1 MPQFKFFGSDPDK
14 DSIVGDTNQSS
25 EPSQLITNKQG
36 FHETKESG
44 TSSDSEETSSLLDD
58 EDFIEIR
65 RKHAAS
71 AEASVKEFG
80 EKTLKTIQ
88 MAFGK
93 ITNTGECEEK
103 AYQVLKELKGLEG
116 TSIPGV
122 ADADAVYEAVFDK
135 IANEYTSN
143 KVLVGHIER
152 GFRVLPREAEV
163 LPTIFSNFPNI
174 LNDVKLKEEE
184 QPRPRSPWN
193 F

>member
-1 MPQFKFFGSDPDK
+1 
-14 DSIVGDTNQSS
+14 
-25 EPSQLITNKQG
+25 
-36 FHETKESG
+36 
-44 TSSDSEETSSLLDD
+44 LLDD